1 MNLSPDTIE
10 REVEG
15 VFWRNEV
22 EEEIFQ
28 ITFLEKPSPDLQ
40 TKLLNK
46 QYYETYTYNKEDETR
61 IIKGL
66 SRRLVQQRKQTH
78 VLELQDRQRSDETF
92 GLFFAVPDENEICS
106 VYNCSLLLREI
117 VLLSNS
123 SNFSVRIF
131 KLLVLAR
138 LLMPGF
144 LRVLD
149 DEPIA
154 GDNAINY
161 FVYFAM
167 VGLQLFISY
176 VNLLFVLIGII
187 DYKRKLF
194 FMKIMTSL
202 ISPAKDKDFVY
213 SSFLPTM
220 NILCY

>member
-1 MNLSPDTIE
+1 M
-10 REVEG
+10 
-15 VFWRNEV
+15 
-22 EEEIFQ
+22 
-28 ITFLEKPSPDLQ
+28 
-40 TKLLNK
+40 
-46 QYYETYTYNKEDETR
+46 
-61 IIKGL
+61 
-66 SRRLVQQRKQTH
+66 QQRKQAH

-149 DEPIA
+149 SEPIA